1 MSYQIYLSIK
11 KNKLKKIVFKYVK
24 TKKNKPCLTFLKSL
38 ENFQNTGYTF
48 IHNNKYKMRKPKHLI

>member
-1 MSYQIYLSIK
+1 MLKPK
-11 KNKLKKIVFKYVK
+11 K
-24 TKKNKPCLTFLKSL
+24 TKPCLTFLKSL